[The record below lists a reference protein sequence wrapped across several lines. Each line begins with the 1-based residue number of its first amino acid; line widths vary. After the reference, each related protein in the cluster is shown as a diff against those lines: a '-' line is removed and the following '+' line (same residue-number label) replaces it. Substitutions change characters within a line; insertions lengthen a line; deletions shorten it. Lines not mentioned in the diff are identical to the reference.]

1 MPLAATWID
10 LEIIIPA
17 RSKAD
22 GALGRPRGM
31 GWRGRQEG
39 GSGWGTHVNPWL
51 THVNVWQKPLQ
62 YCKVISFQL
71 IKITEKKIKKKKAE
85 KADFICCHLH
95 MKSKNTDQLGNCL
108 AVCWFG
114 LPLLLSRA

>member
-1 MPLAATWID
+1 M
-10 LEIIIPA
+10 
-17 RSKAD
+17 
-22 GALGRPRGM
+22 
-31 GWRGRQEG
+31 
-39 GSGWGTHVNPWL
+39 
-51 THVNVWQKPLQ
+51 
-62 YCKVISFQL
+62 
-71 IKITEKKIKKKKAE
+71 KKIKKKKAE